1 MQMKRLAF
9 GLAMALL
16 LAACG
21 GGNKPRSPIDGTWHA
36 VGTGGNGMGGFD
48 FTITLTATSNNGL
61 IVTNSTYTGS
71 ALCFLVQPDISG
83 TFNGT
88 TGAFQ
93 LTMTGTQSRAVEELD
108 GTLNGNTITGT
119 WRLITVYLQCGNDS
133 GTFTMTK

>member
-1 MQMKRLAF
+1 MKRFAF
-9 GLAMALL
+9 VLGMALL

-61 IVTNSTYTGS
+61 SVTNSTFSGS
-71 ALCFLVQPDISG
+71 SLCFLAQPDISG

-93 LTMTGTQSRAVEELD
+93 LTVTGTQSRASEYLN
-108 GTLNGNTITGT
+108 GTLKGNTVTGT
-119 WRLITVYLQCGNDS
+119 WRLSSVYLQCGNDS
-133 GTFTMTK
+133 GTFTMTKQ